1 MLVSAARR
9 LTASRPVGSALSRV
23 ASAAV
28 SRRHFISSADDFGTH
43 QFSGAVADEELF
55 AALVRVALA
64 GGEEPDLRL
73 ADQLVAQVVH
83 TGRELRGGL
92 LSSVIEA
99 HVAEHNWQRGFE
111 LLQEGLKVGPET
123 VGELHAAVLALLRA
137 ACEHSAPGGPS
148 IPRPNTAHPP
158 RAP

>member
-1 MLVSAARR
+1 MREVLQRGVKPPRPALLRQLILACAEADRKDDALQTYRTML
-9 LTASRPVGSALSRV
+9 G
-23 ASAAV
+23 
-28 SRRHFISSADDFGTH
+28 
-43 QFSGAVADEELF
+43 SGAVAAEELF
-55 AALVRVALA
+55 AALVRVALT

-148 IPRPNTAHPP
+148 IPRPNTAHPS